1 MLLAFSCRAG
11 EQASNLAEDILLGD
25 DFIRQLM
32 SVGEVDLL
40 IGIPSYNNAVTIAQT
55 VRAIE
60 ESAPEFCQRPGR
72 NSECRRGI
80 HR

>member
-1 MLLAFSCRAG
+1 MPLAFSWRAG

-55 VRAIE
+55 VRKIDE
-60 ESAPEFCQRPGR
+60 NVSAKNDLHLTE
-72 NSECRRGI
+72 
-80 HR
+80 HVV